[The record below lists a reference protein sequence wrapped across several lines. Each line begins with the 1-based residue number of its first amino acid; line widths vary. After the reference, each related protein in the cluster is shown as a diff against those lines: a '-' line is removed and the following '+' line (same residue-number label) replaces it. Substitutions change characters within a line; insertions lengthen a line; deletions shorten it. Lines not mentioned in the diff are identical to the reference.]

1 MSERIPTVGVVA
13 LKDKSALLVLHGES
27 AQHLTGVW
35 GLPGGR
41 LEPEETLLDAAARE
55 FWEETGLT
63 PDKVTMEKL
72 PTVYEG
78 DIKRKSG
85 EIMETYWNV
94 FLVRDFTGELESS
107 DETVPEWMP
116 IEKIGGL
123 DNLLPNTE
131 NAIREGLQLLNT

>member
-63 PDKVTMEKL
+63 PDKETMVKM
-72 PTVYEG
+72 PSIYQG
-78 DIKRKSG
+78 DIPRKNG
-85 EIMETYWNV
+85 EIMYTDWHL
-94 FLVRDFTGELESS
+94 FLVKNFTGELVGS
-107 DETVPEWMP
+107 DETTPEWVDIAAMV
-116 IEKIGGL
+116 EL
-123 DNLLPNTE
+123 NLLPNTE
-131 NAIREGLQLLNT
+131 NAVREGLQL